1 MQLLKQL
8 YLIILEALLKIPMT
22 LIHLILFLNCCNL
35 AVPKSQ
41 KNNSTPS
48 NLEIM
53 KSLIKDIAIIALLVG
68 LILWGCSKS
77 VLIDIDNRIV
87 TKVDTVVVVK
97 ADTPETQDTARTP
110 ISFEVTIEPWPD
122 EI

>member
-1 MQLLKQL
+1 
-8 YLIILEALLKIPMT
+8 
-22 LIHLILFLNCCNL
+22 
-35 AVPKSQ
+35 
-41 KNNSTPS
+41 
-48 NLEIM
+48 M

-77 VLIDIDNRIV
+77 VLIDIDKRIV
-87 TKVDTVVVVK
+87 TKADTGVVVK
-97 ADTPETQDTARTP
+97 ADTTETQDTARTP

>member
-1 MQLLKQL
+1 
-8 YLIILEALLKIPMT
+8 
-22 LIHLILFLNCCNL
+22 
-35 AVPKSQ
+35 
-41 KNNSTPS
+41 
-48 NLEIM
+48 M

-97 ADTPETQDTARTP
+97 ADTTEVKDTLAP
-110 ISFEVTIEPWPD
+110 ITFSVTVD
-122 EI
+122 EWEEIDWN

>member
-1 MQLLKQL
+1 
-8 YLIILEALLKIPMT
+8 
-22 LIHLILFLNCCNL
+22 
-35 AVPKSQ
+35 
-41 KNNSTPS
+41 
-48 NLEIM
+48 M

-87 TKVDTVVVVK
+87 TKADTIQYK
-97 ADTPETQDTARTP
+97 ADTTEMQDTVWIP

>member
-1 MQLLKQL
+1 
-8 YLIILEALLKIPMT
+8 
-22 LIHLILFLNCCNL
+22 
-35 AVPKSQ
+35 
-41 KNNSTPS
+41 
-48 NLEIM
+48 M

-87 TKVDTVVVVK
+87 TKADTGVVVK
-97 ADTPETQDTARTP
+97 ADTTETQDTARTP

>member
-1 MQLLKQL
+1 M
-8 YLIILEALLKIPMT
+8 P
-22 LIHLILFLNCCNL
+22 FL
-35 AVPKSQ
+35 VSPKKSFI
-41 KNNSTPS
+41 PS

-87 TKVDTVVVVK
+87 TKADTGVVVK
-97 ADTPETQDTARTP
+97 ADTTEVEDTLVP
-110 ISFEVTIEPWPD
+110 ITFSVTVDDWE
-122 EI
+122 EIIINK